1 MRLPIDTQTVR
12 SDSTEVCAST
22 EAKCQCSVESGT
34 DVPRLLYTVENVGQA
49 LAIGRSKVYEL
60 MNAGLLP
67 AVHIGRSVRF
77 RASDIHDFVQGW
89 QRCVDDA
96 GAQ

>member
-1 MRLPIDTQTVR
+1 MRLPTDAATVR
-12 SDSTEVCAST
+12 SDSREVCAST
-22 EAKCQCSVESGT
+22 EAKCQCTVESGT

-60 MNAGLLP
+60 MNSGLLP

-89 QRCVDDA
+89 QRCVNEA
-96 GAQ
+96 GAE